1 MRMGSEKT
9 QVDGSFTAA
18 VQEVVARRTGFRC
31 SNPRCRKPTMGPF
44 GTRFD
49 SYIYLGEVAH
59 ICTTQPK
66 SERFDGTLSMEQRGA
81 VANAIHLCCTCNKI
95 VNQTTGSASNG
106 YTVALMR
113 EWKQQAEAQAET
125 ALLRGEDCQRVLGE
139 LQAEVKLLALQVA
152 NLTKRLNEE
161 QISDSM

>member
-1 MRMGSEKT
+1 MGSEKT
-9 QVDGSFTAA
+9 QVDGSSFTAA

-66 SERFDGTLSMEQRGA
+66 SERFDGTLSIERRGG

-95 VNQTTGSASNG
+95 VNQNPSGSASNG
-106 YTVALMR
+106 YTAALMR

-125 ALLRGEDCQRVLGE
+125 ALLRGEDSQRVLGE
-139 LQAEVKLLALQVA
+139 LQAEVKLLAIQVA

-161 QISDSM
+161 QTSDSL